1 MPIVPTGS
9 LLHITVMM
17 FLSIQHPVALTAM
30 YVCFNM
36 HHMIAYY
43 KCILVQV
50 HVLEIIIILCRS

>member
-17 FLSIQHPVALTAM
+17 FLSIQHPVAPTAM
-30 YVCFNM
+30 CVCFN
-36 HHMIAYY
+36 MIAYY